1 MDRNNLGIFGDSYA
15 DINPSDRIDISAGRV
30 PWPIQL
36 EMLLNKKAIHTGRSA
51 TSSWFAYKNFLNEY
65 KNIDIAVFCYSFNHR
80 WYNIN
85 TDSGLA
91 PIYNII
97 SPDQLSFVDPN
108 FKSLAKKLVDV
119 HPDLYD
125 PQLDVFVAQHIF
137 NSVNDICREQNIKI
151 VNILTFEEVQ
161 GDPLTIDISNN
172 AGTVLTNLS
181 DISGNEDKHFKANA
195 KDILERHIQNLF
207 TCDRRFCHINPHNNT
222 VLAHI
227 IKDCLENDVK
237 YKKLVD
243 DDRFSYDIEHLRY
256 IIDEN

>member
-1 MDRNNLGIFGDSYA
+1 MDRNKLGIFGDSFA
-15 DINPSDRIDISAGRV
+15 DLGCRDRIDISAGRV

-36 EMLLNKKAIHTGRSA
+36 EMLLNKKAIHTGCSA

-85 TDSGLA
+85 TDSDVA
-91 PIYNII
+91 PIYNVI
-97 SPDQLSFVDPN
+97 SPDQLPLVHPD

-119 HPDLYD
+119 HPDLHD
-125 PQLDVFVAQHIF
+125 PQLDIFIAQHIF

-161 GDPLTIDISNN
+161 DDPLTIDISNN
-172 AGTVLTNLS
+172 AGTVLTNLA
-181 DISGNEDKHFKANA
+181 DIAGNEDKNFIANS
-195 KDILERHIQNLF
+195 KEIELYRQDLF
-207 TCDRRFCHINPHNNT
+207 SCDKRFCHINPHNNT

-237 YKKLVD
+237 YKNLAH

-256 IIDEN
+256 VIDEN

>member
-1 MDRNNLGIFGDSYA
+1 MDRNKLGIFGDSFA

-30 PWPIQL
+30 PWPIAL
-36 EMLLNKKAIHTGRSA
+36 NMLLNKKAIYTGNAA
-51 TSSWFAYKNFLNEY
+51 TSSWFAYKNFLNVH
-65 KNIDIAVFCYSFNHR
+65 KTIDTAVFCYSFNHR

-85 TDSGLA
+85 TDSGVA

-97 SPDQLSFVDPN
+97 SPDQLPLVHPD
-108 FKSLAKKLVDV
+108 FKNLAKKLVDV
-119 HPDLYD
+119 HPDLHD
-125 PQLDVFVAQHIF
+125 PQLDVFIAQHIF
-137 NSVNDICREQNIKI
+137 NSVNDICREQNIKL

-161 GDPLTIDISNN
+161 GASLTLDISNN

-181 DISGNEDKHFKANA
+181 DISGNEDKHFIATSKEIELYRQ
-195 KDILERHIQNLF
+195 DLF
-207 TCDRRFCHINPHNNT
+207 LCDRRFCHINPHNNN

-227 IKDCLENDVK
+227 IRDCLENDVR
-237 YKKLVD
+237 YKNLVH

>member
-1 MDRNNLGIFGDSYA
+1 MDRNKLGIFGDSFA
-15 DINPSDRIDISAGRV
+15 DLGFRGRIDISAGRV

-85 TDSGLA
+85 TDSDVA
-91 PIYNII
+91 PIYNVI
-97 SPDQLSFVDPN
+97 SPDQLSVVHPD

-125 PQLDVFVAQHIF
+125 PQLDIFVAQHIF
-137 NSVNDICREQNIKI
+137 NSVNDICREQNIKL

-161 GDPLTIDISNN
+161 DEPLTIDISNN

-181 DISGNEDKHFKANA
+181 DISGNEDKNFIATSKEIELYRQ
-195 KDILERHIQNLF
+195 DLF
-207 TCDRRFCHINPHNNT
+207 SCDKRFCHINPHNNT

-227 IKDCLENDVK
+227 IKDCLENDVR
-237 YKKLVD
+237 YKNLVH
-243 DDRFSYDIEHLRY
+243 DDRFSYDIDHLRY
-256 IIDEN
+256 VIDEN